1 MKLYIFSFVLI
12 SFCSFNS
19 INGKLYSQTN
29 PRIDCI
35 KKDIKIDSVYL
46 VIRELV
52 APSTRITRTSKL
64 DSAAAFHANY
74 LIAGKKTGHYEED
87 QPLTKTPMRRA
98 EKFGDGGLGIYEVCW
113 AGATK
118 YNSQPN
124 SVKGAIHYFK
134 FSDKH
139 WDIMTRGVS
148 QFSEIRF
155 GYSRI
160 ESKDWSVC
168 VIIYSTGPEPIR
180 TKK

>member
-1 MKLYIFSFVLI
+1 MKVYLFYILLI
-12 SFCSFNS
+12 IFCLFNS
-19 INGKLYSQTN
+19 IYGKLYSQTN
-29 PRIDCI
+29 ARIDYTNR
-35 KKDIKIDSVYL
+35 DIKIDSVYF

-52 APSTRITRTSKL
+52 APSTKITRTSKL

-98 EKFGDGGLGIYEVCW
+98 EKFGDEGLGIYEVCW
-113 AGATK
+113 AGTTK
-118 YNSQPN
+118 YSSQPK
-124 SVKGAIHYFK
+124 SVREAIHYFK
-134 FSDKH
+134 ISDKH
-139 WDIMTRGVS
+139 WDIMTRAVS